1 VNTLSLQYLGSTE
14 RHLGGWAVSFL
25 IHGIAVGL
33 SLALVTSLHL
43 PPQSKVFKWDVAVVE
58 TPLPTPPNQAAPAE
72 AKPAMV
78 APVPATPK
86 PADSR
91 PLEAKPVAQT
101 VQAVQTIQ
109 PVQAVQQV
117 ARQEVR
123 PVAPVVQER
132 LQTTEQ
138 APRQFAQVMSRPVQS
153 LDTAPQTV
161 SAPTEVV
168 TAPDSRPVVREAR
181 QTAAAQIVASTPAV
195 RQDAKAG
202 NEVVARAI
210 ASVPIE
216 KTAVKEVPIRSTPA
230 TRPDFGWLMEALWKS
245 VEQRKGYPRQA
256 RIDRIEGK
264 VTLRMVLKEDGRS
277 ADLVDLSIEE
287 SSGHVVLDRHALE
300 VVRKAFPLELKHPLG
315 QSQIVVDL
323 PMTYRLDQ
331 TK

>member
-1 VNTLSLQYLGSTE
+1 VSTLSLQHPRSTE
-14 RHLGGWAVSFL
+14 RHLRGWTVSFL

-72 AKPAMV
+72 AKPAVV
-78 APVPATPK
+78 APVPAPPK
-86 PADSR
+86 PADPR
-91 PLEAKPVAQT
+91 PLEAKPLVQT
-101 VQAVQTIQ
+101 VQTVQTIQ

-117 ARQEVR
+117 VHQEVR
-123 PVAPVVQER
+123 PVAPAVQER

-138 APRQFAQVMSRPVQS
+138 APRQLAQVASRPVQS
-153 LDTAPQTV
+153 LDTAPQAV

-168 TAPDSRPVVREAR
+168 TAPDSRPVMREAR
-181 QTAAAQIVASTPAV
+181 VVASTPVV
-195 RQDAKAG
+195 RQEAKAG

-210 ASVPIE
+210 APVPIE

-277 ADLVDLSIEE
+277 ADLIDLSIEE
-287 SSGHVVLDRHALE
+287 SSGHAVLDRHALE

-315 QSQIVVDL
+315 QPQIVVDL